1 VDRLQRIA
9 DFSERVE
16 EYNKM
21 IEKYADN
28 LGVVKFMREN
38 REVLLKQIQNS
49 KSGYLSTSSR

>member
-1 VDRLQRIA
+1 VDRLQRVT

-21 IEKYADN
+21 IEKYVDN
-28 LGVVKFMREN
+28 LGIVKFMREN

>member
-1 VDRLQRIA
+1 VDRLQRVA

-21 IEKYADN
+21 IEKYVDN

-38 REVLLKQIQNS
+38 REVLLK
-49 KSGYLSTSSR
+49 